1 MLTIAEM
8 IQLIVQM
15 IYQIAEVIRLIA
27 EVISNYT
34 YLQLVVI

>member
-34 YLQLVVI
+34 YLQLVGI